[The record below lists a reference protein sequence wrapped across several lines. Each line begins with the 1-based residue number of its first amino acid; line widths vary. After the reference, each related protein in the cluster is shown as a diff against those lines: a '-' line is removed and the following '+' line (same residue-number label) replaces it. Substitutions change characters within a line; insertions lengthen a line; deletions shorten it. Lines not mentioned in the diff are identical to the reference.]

1 MTESL
6 FHDDREKERERVK
19 FKWYRQQNSVCPSL
33 DKHLCF
39 DIWLDFM
46 MTLVSLSSL
55 LLLPPDDYFGC
66 HLLFLQADHIRV
78 LLEKFILES
87 HKVSVRIREKLF
99 HEIYTGKF
107 ITLEPLCF
115 LHFFVSIV
123 LLEWCWIRSSSWR
136 SWWSGRKSLVL

>member
-1 MTESL
+1 
-6 FHDDREKERERVK
+6 
-19 FKWYRQQNSVCPSL
+19 
-33 DKHLCF
+33 
-39 DIWLDFM
+39 M

-115 LHFFVSIV
+115 LHFFCLNCISRMMLNSFEQLKIMMVRKEVSCP
-123 LLEWCWIRSSSWR
+123 LKEETSSESSR
-136 SWWSGRKSLVL
+136 RRTFPRVSNIINQLYFSCSSLRKGW